1 MPTGR
6 KELHLTGEAFEL
18 EGVSTGIENEEYS
31 LFPNFTDAANSRR
44 NQEFACVFLKP
55 VGKRLPVGQVEDDA
69 EVPGT
74 HPKTPQ

>member
-6 KELHLTGEAFEL
+6 KELHLIGEAFEL

-31 LFPNFTDAANSRR
+31 LFVDFTDEANSRR
-44 NQEFACVFLKP
+44 NQKFACVFLKP

-74 HPKTPQ
+74 HRKRPQ